1 MAENDSNAG
10 KDGGAPNAQPD
21 QPRFQIQKVY
31 TKDVSFESPHA
42 PQIFTDTRAWQP
54 EINLQLN
61 AETKPLGEDLY
72 EVTLSVNVTAKQG
85 EQTAFLVELKQAGIF
100 TLSGF
105 DKNALGHM
113 LGSYCPNLLFPFAR
127 EAISD
132 FVGKGGFP
140 QLLLAPINFDALYAQ
155 HMAKAGNVTAES
167 SETAQ

>member
-1 MAENDSNAG
+1 MTDTDTDAAG
-10 KDGGAPNAQPD
+10 AQPE
-21 QPRFQIQKVY
+21 QPKFQIQKIY
-31 TKDVSFESPHA
+31 IKDVSFESPHA
-42 PQIFTDTRAWQP
+42 PGIFTETQAWQP

-105 DKNALGHM
+105 EQAAMGQM

-155 HMAKAGNVTAES
+155 HMAKAQQAGQAPSATP
-167 SETAQ
+167 Q

>member
-1 MAENDSNAG
+1 MSE
-10 KDGGAPNAQPD
+10 KEPGAATGQPE
-21 QPRFQIQKVY
+21 QPRFQIQKIY
-31 TKDVSFESPHA
+31 LKDVSFESPHA
-42 PQIFTDTRAWQP
+42 PKIFTDTQAWQP

-61 AETKPLGEDLY
+61 AETNPLGEDLY
-72 EVTLSVNVTAKQG
+72 EVTLSVSVTAKQG

-105 DKNALGHM
+105 EQPAMGQM

-127 EAISD
+127 EAVSD

-155 HMAKAGNVTAES
+155 HMAKAQQAAASPDT
-167 SETAQ
+167 TQ